1 MLLIVKILQPEQLAH
16 LHEIAEELGMSAV
29 VEVQTEAEMAMAL
42 RVNPSILLVNN
53 RNLTTFEVDLN
64 TTEKLA
70 AMVPGSATLISAS
83 GIEERSDII
92 WLGKH
97 CNSFLIGSSLM
108 RASDIKA
115 KLRELCAE
123 TKGLDGN

>member
-1 MLLIVKILQPEQLAH
+1 
-16 LHEIAEELGMSAV
+16 MSAV
-29 VEVQTEAEMAMAL
+29 VEVQTEAEMATAL

-53 RNLTTFEVDLN
+53 RNLTTFEVDLS

-70 AMVPGSATLISAS
+70 AMVPKSATLISAS
-83 GIEERSDII
+83 GIEERSDIER
-92 WLGKH
+92 LSKH

-115 KLRELCAE
+115 KLRELSAQAKVPTE
-123 TKGLDGN
+123 N